1 MRFGPCHAPL
11 EAKHL
16 AAAATRTTTASRPL
30 LESQMKVKH
39 AAPAALLDPTRAH
52 TRRSLKGRPCVRAGS
67 RYPREVLHSETTP
80 VASAAGCR
88 LTLSQADIT
97 LGCRPAAAGASRP
110 ACASG
115 YAVSFLAL
123 RLARN
128 LQFDSR
134 PEDRLELLQL
144 PLDLDQ

>member
-16 AAAATRTTTASRPL
+16 AAAARRTTTASRPL

-80 VASAAGCR
+80 VASASAARSGVSIDPSATGHHAPVPSSGR
-88 LTLSQADIT
+88 L
-97 LGCRPAAAGASRP
+97 GP
-110 ACASG
+110 
-115 YAVSFLAL
+115 VSFLAL

-144 PLDLDQ
+144 SLDLDQ